1 MNSYPSSSET
11 NPEISVI
18 VPIYNEA
25 PNIEPL
31 VMRLLESLKSI
42 GRRFEIILVD
52 DGSTDGSHDI
62 LKTLQSRTPELRVVI
77 FRRNFGQSA
86 AMTAGFDYARG
97 EIIVSMDG
105 DLQNDPKD
113 ISRLISK
120 LEQDY
125 DIVSGWRK
133 DRKDPFVSRRL
144 PSILANWLIGCTTGV
159 RLHDYGCSLKAFRK
173 DVAKNLLLYGDLH
186 RFIPVLA
193 NSYGAKI
200 AEVEVAHHQRQ
211 HGKSKYGIG
220 RTYRVLLDLILMLFF
235 QKFATRPLQFFGLS
249 GGISFGLGVLIET
262 YLSWVKL
269 WLGEDIGDRPL
280 LLLGVLLI
288 ITGVILT
295 GIGLLAELVVRA
307 YYESSGKRIYA
318 VREVLE

>member
-1 MNSYPSSSET
+1 MNLHTRNNET

-18 VPIYNEA
+18 VPVYNEA

-31 VMRLLESLKSI
+31 VMRLLESLKSM
-42 GRRFEIILVD
+42 GRSFEIILVD

-62 LKTLQSRTPELRVVI
+62 LKVLQSGIPELRVVI

-97 EIIVSMDG
+97 EIVVSMDG

-120 LEQDY
+120 LEQGY

-159 RLHDYGCSLKAFRK
+159 RLHDYGCSLKALRK
-173 DVAKNLLLYGDLH
+173 DMAKNLLLYGDLH

-220 RTYRVLLDLILMLFF
+220 RTYKVLLDLILMLFF

-262 YLSWVKL
+262 YLTWVKL
-269 WLGEDIGDRPL
+269 WLGEDIGGRPL
-280 LLLGVLLI
+280 LLLGALFI
-288 ITGVILT
+288 ITGVILV

>member
-1 MNSYPSSSET
+1 MNSSPSSSEN

-18 VPIYNEA
+18 VPVYNEE

-31 VMRLLESLKSI
+31 VMRLLESLKSM
-42 GRRFEIILVD
+42 GRGFEIIIVD
-52 DGSTDGSHDI
+52 DGSTDGSHGI
-62 LKTLQSRTPELRVVI
+62 LKTLQSRTSELRVVI

-97 EIIVSMDG
+97 EIVVSMDG

-113 ISRLISK
+113 IPHLISE
-120 LEQDY
+120 LERGY

-144 PSILANWLIGCTTGV
+144 PSILANWLIGYTTGV
-159 RLHDYGCSLKAFRK
+159 QLHDYGCSLKAFRK

-193 NSYGAKI
+193 SLYGAKM
-200 AEVEVAHHQRQ
+200 AEVVVTHHPRK
-211 HGKSKYGIG
+211 HGRSKYGLR

-249 GGISFGLGVLIET
+249 GGIS
-262 YLSWVKL
+262 S
-269 WLGEDIGDRPL
+269 
-280 LLLGVLLI
+280 
-288 ITGVILT
+288 
-295 GIGLLAELVVRA
+295 A
-307 YYESSGKRIYA
+307 
-318 VREVLE
+318 LEC

>member
-1 MNSYPSSSET
+1 MNSRPSNNET

-18 VPIYNEA
+18 VPVYNEE

-31 VMRLLESLKSI
+31 VMRLLESLKSME
-42 GRRFEIILVD
+42 RSFEIILID

-97 EIIVSMDG
+97 EIVVSMDG

-113 ISRLISK
+113 IPRLISK
-120 LEQDY
+120 LEQGY
-125 DIVSGWRK
+125 DVISGWRK
-133 DRKDPFVSRRL
+133 ERKDPFISRRL
-144 PSILANWLIGCTTGV
+144 PSVLANWLIGYTTGV
-159 RLHDYGCSLKAFRK
+159 RLHDYGCSLKAYRK
-173 DVAKNLLLYGDLH
+173 DLAKNLLLYGDLH
-186 RFIPVLA
+186 RFIPVLT
-193 NSYGAKI
+193 SLYGANM
-200 AEVEVAHHQRQ
+200 AEVVVTHHPRKY
-211 HGKSKYGIG
+211 GNSKYGIR

-249 GGISFGLGVLIET
+249 GGISFGLGVLIEM
-262 YLSWVKL
+262 YLTWVKL
-269 WLGEDIGDRPL
+269 WLGEDIGSRPL
-280 LLLGVLLI
+280 LLLGVLFI
-288 ITGVILT
+288 ITGVILV